1 MNETFTGRIRKAA
14 RALAPNTFTT
24 RDLSIQA
31 GIKSRLEDRNI
42 RSVINDL
49 RKTGEIVNM
58 SRGVY
63 TYAGKQKGKPEIRE
77 RMWRIL
83 RARRNVSV
91 DDLMELAGAS
101 EDYAKQWLRMLDR
114 RGVIRAKNGRY
125 RMIEDP
131 IDMPE
136 DDAKAEALRR
146 LRGTKKAQALKALD
160 SASASIAYAR
170 GIMEGLDDD

>member
-1 MNETFTGRIRKAA
+1 MKETFTGRIRKAA
-14 RALAPNTFTT
+14 RALAPNTFTMRDVSIKADIRT
-24 RDLSIQA
+24 RD
-31 GIKSRLEDRNI
+31 E
-42 RSVINDL
+42 DL
-49 RKTGEIVNM
+49 RARGVIHDLKKTGEIVNM

-63 TYAGKQKGKPEIRE
+63 AYAGRQKGKPEIRE

-101 EDYAKQWLRMLDR
+101 ESYAKEWLRMIER

-146 LRGTKKAQALKALD
+146 LRGTKKAQALEALD

-170 GIMEGLDDD
+170 GIVEGLDDV

>member
-1 MNETFTGRIRKAA
+1 MKETFTGRIRKAA
-14 RALAPNTFTT
+14 RALAPNTFTM
-24 RDLSIQA
+24 RDLSIKA
-31 GIKSRLEDRNI
+31 DIRTRDEDLRV
-42 RSVINDL
+42 RSVIHDL
-49 RKTGEIVNM
+49 KKTGEIVNM

-63 TYAGKQKGKPEIRE
+63 TYVGRQKKKPEICE

-83 RARRNVSV
+83 RARRNVTV

-101 EDYAKQWLRMLDR
+101 ESYAREWLRMIER

-136 DDAKAEALRR
+136 DEEKAGALRVLRQKKKEQALAALNSAAAAIAEAGKILRDECD
-146 LRGTKKAQALKALD
+146 A
-160 SASASIAYAR
+160 
-170 GIMEGLDDD
+170 